1 MEPTTKPGCPQTS
14 AAPHWL
20 ACERR
25 GVYELLM
32 AASGMMGAYTLVLR
46 GGVFCNA
53 QTANIAM
60 MAIAFGQARWGD
72 GLYYLIPITAYCLGA
87 FLSELLPGPVKRL
100 GPVRWDT
107 CLVLL
112 EAAALFGI
120 GLVPL
125 EAPHQPVQV
134 LINFIAAMQ
143 FNTFRQAEGIPMAT
157 TFCTNHLRQVGVWL
171 CDGVRRREP
180 AAFRRAGSHC
190 AMLACFFAGA
200 ALLTCLCPLLQAKA
214 IWLALVPLL
223 AAAARL
229 LYADLIAEREL
240 LPRKPAGH

>member
-1 MEPTTKPGCPQTS
+1 MKQASGQAS
-14 AAPHWL
+14 GPHWL
-20 ACERR
+20 TCERR
-25 GVYELLM
+25 GVYALLM

-60 MAIAFGQARWGD
+60 MAVAFGQGRWGD

-100 GPVRWDT
+100 GPVRWDS

-112 EAAALFGI
+112 EAATLFCI
-120 GLVPL
+120 GFIPL
-125 EAPHQPVQV
+125 RAPHQPVQL

-157 TFCTNHLRQVGVWL
+157 TFCTNHVRQVGVWL
-171 CDGVRRREP
+171 CHGVCRRDP
-180 AAFRRAGSHC
+180 AAYRRAGAHVW
-190 AMLACFFAGA
+190 MLACFFAGA
-200 ALLTCLCPLLQAKA
+200 ALLTSLCPLLQAKA

-223 AAAARL
+223 VAAARL

-240 LPRKPAGH
+240 LSRKPSGH